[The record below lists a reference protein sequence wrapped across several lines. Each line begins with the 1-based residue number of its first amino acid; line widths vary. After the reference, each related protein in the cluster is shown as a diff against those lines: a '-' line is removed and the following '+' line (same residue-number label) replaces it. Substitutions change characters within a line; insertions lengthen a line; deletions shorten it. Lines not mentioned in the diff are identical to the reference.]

1 MIPKEDNVKY
11 YLISFDMMNQTWTGK
26 GVNFGEYFYQIG
38 NDTGWQTSN
47 ALHGSPSTGKY
58 QGYYLLD
65 GEFKFKPNADN
76 WDNDLEYVS
85 GTTTS
90 GTLTDAGGP
99 NCPDPGAGFYQ
110 IDLDVAAM
118 TYKVTEVETIS
129 IIGTVKGNWDTDVD
143 MTYNK
148 ETGAWEVT
156 EDLEA
161 GKMKFRMNH
170 DWSVSWGGN
179 GSSKAYNDLT
189 QNNGADLE
197 LAESGKYKVQ
207 LFIQYEGK
215 NKVVITKQ

>member
-1 MIPKEDNVKY
+1 
-11 YLISFDMMNQTWTGK
+11 
-26 GVNFGEYFYQIG
+26 
-38 NDTGWQTSN
+38 
-47 ALHGSPSTGKY
+47 
-58 QGYYLLD
+58 
-65 GEFKFKPNADN
+65 
-76 WDNDLEYVS
+76 
-85 GTTTS
+85 
-90 GTLTDAGGP
+90 
-99 NCPDPGAGFYQ
+99 
-110 IDLDVAAM
+110 M

-161 GKMKFRMNH
+161 GEMKFRMNH

-179 GSSKAYNDLT
+179 GSSKAYTDLT
-189 QNNGADLE
+189 QNNGANLE

-215 NKVVITKQ
+215 NKVVLTKQ